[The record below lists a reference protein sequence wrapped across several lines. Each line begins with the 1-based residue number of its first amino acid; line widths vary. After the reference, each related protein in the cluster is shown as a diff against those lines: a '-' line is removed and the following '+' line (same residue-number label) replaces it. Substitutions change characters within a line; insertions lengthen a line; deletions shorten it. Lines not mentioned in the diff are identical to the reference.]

1 MNRLSKLV
9 SSRFR
14 FASAILLA
22 VVIWV
27 LFECLYGSF
36 AFWGQKEAWSMI
48 LGYISFLLIALTLVI
63 GPLKQWL
70 PSRWARYLLALRRDM
85 GIVGGCAAILHVVL
99 VLIMYEQG
107 PKLIIIGQ
115 DSPQK
120 GWWRLFFTHYPDGT
134 ILPNLSLTGFAN
146 YMGAICFLIILSMT
160 LTSFTR
166 AEQLLGGA
174 AWKRLHRNN
183 LLLFILV
190 SFHAVIYVGSI
201 KGSPHH
207 YPDIVWVTAI
217 VLVIRICSF
226 WWTVWQRRKASGV
239 DSARD

>member
-14 FASAILLA
+14 FATAILL
-22 VVIWV
+22 VVAILV
-27 LFECLYGSF
+27 LFDFLYESF
-36 AFWGQKEAWSMI
+36 AFLGRIEAWSMI
-48 LGYISFLLIALTLVI
+48 LGYISFILIALTLVI

-70 PSRWARYLLALRRDM
+70 PPRWSRYLLALRRDM
-85 GIVGGCAAILHVVL
+85 GIAGGCTAVLHVVL

-107 PKLIIIGQ
+107 PKLIIFGQ
-115 DSPQK
+115 DSSQK
-120 GWWRLFFTHYPDGT
+120 GWWRLFFEYYPDGT

-174 AWKRLHRNN
+174 AWKRLHMNN

-190 SFHAVIYVGSI
+190 SFHAAIYVGSI

-217 VLVIRICSF
+217 VLVIRICAF
-226 WWTVWQRRKASGV
+226 WWTVWQRRKA
-239 DSARD
+239 